1 MVIPRDESFKDYM
14 LDQLRELEGVRARGM
29 FGGFGLYADATF
41 FGIVADGRVYF
52 TTNDWTR
59 GEYAER
65 GMKPFRPSEKQTLKN
80 YYEVPADVLEDAELL
95 VEWARRAAR

>member
-1 MVIPRDESFKDYM
+1 VARDESFKDYV
-14 LDQLRELEGVRARGM
+14 LDQLRELEGARARGM

-52 TTNDWTR
+52 KTNDQTR
-59 GEYAER
+59 GEYEER
-65 GMKPFRPSEKQTLKN
+65 GMRPFRPTEKQTLKK

-95 VEWARRAAR
+95 VEWARAAAR

>member
-1 MVIPRDESFKDYM
+1 M
-14 LDQLRELEGVRARGM
+14 LDQLRELQGVRARGM

-52 TTNDWTR
+52 KTYDQTR
-59 GEYAER
+59 SEYEAR
-65 GMKPFRPSEKQTLKN
+65 GMKPFRPTEKQTLRN
-80 YYEVPADVLEDAELL
+80 YYEVPADVLEGAGLL

>member
-1 MVIPRDESFKDYM
+1 MARDESFKDNV
-14 LDQLRELEGVRARGM
+14 LDQLRELQGVRARGM

-52 TTNDWTR
+52 KTYDQTR
-59 GEYAER
+59 SEYEAR
-65 GMKPFRPSEKQTLKN
+65 GMKPFRPTEKQTLRN
-80 YYEVPADVLEDAELL
+80 YYEVPAAVLEDAGLL